1 MVKITVGGGGGGGR
15 GRERRGV
22 GERGGG
28 KREIWWGEGERPTMF
43 DEQLLDCVAKDIHRL
58 AGERGRVSQVR
69 MHLNT

>member
-1 MVKITVGGGGGGGR
+1 MRIKRNRAKSTLIPGGLIVMMVSRVVTRGAMVGR
-15 GRERRGV
+15 GG
-22 GERGGG
+22 
-28 KREIWWGEGERPTMF
+28 RPTMF